1 MFSVSS
7 VIRAHHASLLNEG
20 GSRVRVLTVI
30 YAPSIA
36 ATGGVAVAARLFPAE
51 VTLGTTTTDPLI
63 AAFALLS
70 AILFGLSLT
79 VLDKAIDTDLSGP
92 PPGASTDR
100 SAHRLQ
106 ALSAN
111 TLYTSMVAAI
121 ATGILVAGEIFPSI
135 ACAATATGVGA
146 MVLVGTNG
154 ALIVS
159 RVYRETK
166 WRTDR
171 ARTGESRRLSGY
183 SSDEN

>member
-1 MFSVSS
+1 MLSVSAI
-7 VIRAHHASLLNEG
+7 IRAHHASLVS
-20 GSRVRVLTVI
+20 GSKSRTRVLVAV
-30 YAPSIA
+30 YAPAVVA
-36 ATGGVAVAARLFPAE
+36 AGTVAVAAELFPTE
-51 VTLGTTTTDPLI
+51 VTLGVTATNSLI

-79 VLDKAIDTDLSGP
+79 VLDKAIDTDLAAP
-92 PPGASTDR
+92 PRGTGTDR
-100 SAHRLQ
+100 SALRLQ

-111 TLYTSMVAAI
+111 TLYTSIIAAT

-135 ACAATATGVGA
+135 VGVTTVTGIGA

-171 ARTGESRRLSGY
+171 ARTGESRR
-183 SSDEN
+183 SSEQPSTSD